1 MIAIKEFYFLRK
13 NKHNT
18 KSKGFC
24 IIKKSKYSAKFL
36 MLLMIGNLILLFFIA
51 MENQVLHPMYSP
63 WIYVKDFFTLN
74 LAIYAIVK
82 DKIIR
87 YKIYAVLVNQ
97 EGRPKEG
104 LDGICEYT
112 VFLNSVGEQP
122 YFVEI
127 SNVDILIDGVPSAD
141 YICEVRSSPE
151 MDYNNIVRSLPLYL
165 SIKIG
170 TTHFNCVK
178 TNTGKISGNFL
189 LQYSQTTERFKM
201 SFPITCKLGD
211 EGIDLQ

>member
-1 MIAIKEFYFLRK
+1 MVVIKELYSLK
-13 NKHNT
+13 TSKHT
-18 KSKGFC
+18 TQSQGFR
-24 IIKKSKYSAKFL
+24 IVKKSKYSAKFL
-36 MLLMIGNLILLFFIA
+36 MLLMIGNLLLLFFIVL
-51 MENQVLHPMYSP
+51 ENQVLRPAYSP

-74 LAIYAIVK
+74 LALFAIVK

-112 VFLNSVGEQP
+112 VFLNSVGDQP

-127 SNVDILIDGVPSAD
+127 SYVDILLDDVPSAN
-141 YICEVRSSPE
+141 YICEVKSSPE
-151 MDYNNIVRSLPLYL
+151 KDCNNMVRSLPLYL

-170 TTHFNCVK
+170 NTHLKYSK
-178 TNTGKISGNFL
+178 TYTGRICGDFL
-189 LQYSQTTERFKM
+189 FQYSQTTEGFKM
-201 SFPITCKLGD
+201 SFPVICKLGD
-211 EGIDLQ
+211 EGIELE